1 MMIDY
6 KNKTRQELEDE
17 ANAITWETHYHQVM
31 MRLHPH
37 SDFEFGD
44 MSQTGEALYD
54 EISPY
59 QLVGEDRVYDTKL
72 PWTDVQTEVT
82 DYRDDELQ
90 KIDRV
95 YRGLDLWNWGQ
106 AMYDTGIY
114 SDSINY
120 DDFIRKCESGTE
132 AAMVSLE
139 TSDTAA
145 ENAHVFREG
154 VQDRKRKMEIGSECI
169 ATVNYLND
177 LNGATDAQIATQLS
191 DPDVSLVMQS
201 LQVGSLERAK
211 AMIEAKDLTGL
222 EPMDQSYK
230 DEVIKLIDTYMGV

>member
-1 MMIDY
+1 MIDY
-6 KNKTRQELEDE
+6 KRKTRQELEDE
-17 ANAITWETHYHQVM
+17 ANAISWETHYHQVM

-44 MSQTGEALYD
+44 LSQTGEALYD
-54 EISPY
+54 EINPY
-59 QLVGEDRVYDTKL
+59 QLAGEDRVYDTKL
-72 PWTDVQTEVT
+72 PWSDVLAEVS
-82 DYRDDELQ
+82 DYRSDELQ

-106 AMYDTGIY
+106 AMHDTGVY
-114 SDSINY
+114 ADSI
-120 DDFIRKCESGTE
+120 DFDHFLERVMDGSEMDLLLLESADG
-132 AAMVSLE
+132 
-139 TSDTAA
+139 
-145 ENAHVFREG
+145 AHKKRFDFGQG
-154 VQDRKRKMEIGSECI
+154 VQDRKKKMEVGLECI

-177 LNGATDAQIATQLS
+177 LNSATDAQIAAQLS

-211 AMIEAKDLTGL
+211 AMIEAKDLSGL